1 MANAEVI
8 TIIQP
13 LFDKL
18 EELLDLNPILGKLF
32 SKELFKLYHM
42 QKFQSLKYIRM
53 DQNREFLL
61 YLLTQ
66 PVQQLKTFCQV
77 LQEDI
82 GNASHHELAK
92 AILDAIPPDPME
104 VTSGVAN
111 ATPVLREIHRDY
123 LSIGW

>member
-13 LFDKL
+13 LFGKL

-42 QKFQSLKYIRM
+42 QKFQSMKDNRM
-53 DQNREFLL
+53 DQNRAFLL

-66 PVQQLKTFCQV
+66 PQLKTFSHV
-77 LQEDI
+77 LQGDV
-82 GNASHHELAK
+82 GFAPL
-92 AILDAIPPDPME
+92 
-104 VTSGVAN
+104 TG
-111 ATPVLREIHRDY
+111 
-123 LSIGW
+123 